1 MSARIEAVE
10 PDDWKRWRAI
20 RLRALA
26 EDAPAFACSAHAWI
40 EGGDTEQRWRERIA
54 APGRLYLASE
64 DDRDVAMIGLAP
76 GDEPELISMWV
87 APEARRSGVGRALV
101 ETVVAEAGDQ
111 PLRLRVMADNAAAI
125 AFYEGCGFALTG
137 APPDDEGTLTMRRD
151 APRSTSAWP
160 APAERPRPRGGRR
173 PAGSADQ

>member
-1 MSARIEAVE
+1 MTARIEAVE
-10 PDDWKRWRAI
+10 PDDWERWRAM
-20 RLRALA
+20 RLRALS
-26 EDAPAFACSAHAWI
+26 EDAPAFACSAHAWL

-64 DDRDVAMIGLAP
+64 GGRDVAMIGLAA
-76 GDEPELISMWV
+76 GVELELISMWV
-87 APEARRSGVGRALV
+87 APEARRGGVGRALV
-101 ETVVAEAGDQ
+101 ETVVSEAGRR

-137 APPDDEGTLTMRRD
+137 APPDSEGTLTMRRVV
-151 APRSTSAWP
+151 PRSTSAWP
-160 APAERPRPRGGRR
+160 APGARPHPRGGPP

>member
-1 MSARIEAVE
+1 MSARIEVVE
-10 PDDWKRWRAI
+10 PDDWERWRAV
-20 RLRALA
+20 RLRALT
-26 EDAPAFACSAHAWI
+26 EDAAAFACSAHAWL

-54 APGRLYLASE
+54 APGRLYLAAE
-64 DDRDVAMIGLAP
+64 KDHDVAMIGLAP

-87 APEARRSGVGRALV
+87 APEARRGGVGRALV
-101 ETVVAEAGDQ
+101 ETVVAEAGGR

-137 APPDDEGTLTMRRD
+137 APPDAEGTLTMRRD
-151 APRSTSAWP
+151 VPRSTSAWP
-160 APAERPRPRGGRR
+160 APAARPHPRGGPP

>member
-1 MSARIEAVE
+1 MSARIEVVE
-10 PDDWKRWRAI
+10 PDAWERWRAI

-64 DDRDVAMIGLAP
+64 DGHDVAMIGLAP

-87 APEARRSGVGRALV
+87 APEARRGGIGRALV
-101 ETVVAEAGDQ
+101 ETVVAAAGGRV
-111 PLRLRVMADNAAAI
+111 LRLRVMADNAAAI
-125 AFYEGCGFALTG
+125 AFYEGCGFTLTG
-137 APPDDEGTLTMRRD
+137 APPDGDGTLTMRRVV
-151 APRSTSAWP
+151 PRSTSAWP
-160 APAERPRPRGGRR
+160 APAARPLPRGGRP